1 MLNSTVLKSE
11 CQQLQ
16 LIIIRTF
23 VPMVTSVLRDHINQ
37 SEVTRVQ
44 LIIFAKLEFQ
54 QFAHKVNTLGKQD
67 LLLPLSVLTVHLA
80 KHVQPILWES

>member
-16 LIIIRTF
+16 IIIKSTF
-23 VPMVTSVLRDHINQ
+23 VNLVTSVPQDRINP

-44 LIIFAKLEFQ
+44 LIIFAHLESQ

>member
-1 MLNSTVLKSE
+1 
-11 CQQLQ
+11 
-16 LIIIRTF
+16 
-23 VPMVTSVLRDHINQ
+23 MVTSVPQDHINP

-54 QFAHKVNTLGKQD
+54 QFAHKVSTPGKQD

-80 KHVQPILWES
+80 KHAQPILWES